1 VGANPRKRPNPEDL
15 IVKLR
20 RSPGFFKN
28 DLIDML
34 VYLEEIQVKEDM
46 DKNRFFSGLPAQLG
60 NNVGFFLGALFS
72 HTCRLNLDLVEIF
85 KFRFITRIL
94 FR

>member
-60 NNVGFFLGALFS
+60 NTVGSGSFLGGTFS
-72 HTCRLNLDLVEIF
+72 RTLVASTLI
-85 KFRFITRIL
+85 
-94 FR
+94 